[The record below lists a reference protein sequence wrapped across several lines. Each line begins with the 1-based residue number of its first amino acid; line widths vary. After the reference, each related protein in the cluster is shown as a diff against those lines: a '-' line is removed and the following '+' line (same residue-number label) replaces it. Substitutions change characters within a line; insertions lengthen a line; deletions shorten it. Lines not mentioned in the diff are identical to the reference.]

1 MDTALLASL
10 LDEDALRAA
19 PAAARDAA
27 HALRRDGLPRPRDEA
42 WKYTSLRALE
52 QRRYVA
58 GDAGAAT
65 RGVDAAAWVLA
76 GLDGPRLVFVNGAF
90 RADLSL
96 LPVTAGLSI
105 TPEGGGAMDGLAF
118 ERLADGPFPASVV
131 AGQARSDAFAR
142 LNAALAPAA
151 AVVRVD
157 AGVQVDAPVHL
168 VHCGT
173 PADAAVAWQ
182 GRLQVQLGAGARL
195 RLVEH
200 HLALGDAAHFGNVV
214 GTWHLG
220 AEARLDLVQVQDAHA
235 AATLVRRDVFAVGA
249 RARLA
254 LHAMDLGAQL
264 MRHDITVDLAGNG
277 ARFDARGVF
286 ALRARQHADTHLTV
300 RHAARDT
307 ACDIAWRGVADERS
321 RGVFHGGITV
331 APGADGSDAQL
342 SSRNLLLSPAA
353 EIDTQPV
360 LEIHADEVKAA
371 HGATVGQLD
380 DRALFYLRSRGIP
393 LDLARQLLVAGF
405 CRAMLEGIE
414 PDALRAPLESLL
426 ATRVASADE

>member
-65 RGVDAAAWVLA
+65 RAVDAAAWVLA

-118 ERLADGPFPASVV
+118 EPLADGPFPASVV
-131 AGQARSDAFAR
+131 VGQARADAFAR

-182 GRLQVQLGAGARL
+182 GRLQVQ
-195 RLVEH
+195 
-200 HLALGDAAHFGNVV
+200 
-214 GTWHLG
+214 
-220 AEARLDLVQVQDAHA
+220 DAHA
-235 AATLVRRDVFAVGA
+235 EATLVRRDVFAVGA

-264 MRHDITVDLAGNG
+264 MRHDLTVDLAGNG

-307 ACDIAWRGVADERS
+307 TCDIAWRGVADERS

-342 SSRNLLLSPAA
+342 SSRNLLLSSAA

-414 PDALRAPLESLL
+414 PAALRAPLESLL
-426 ATRVASADE
+426 ATRVASADD